1 MRFFSAFDAALGRA
15 YRLIGNAVGISIGCF
30 ALGIALDLLL
40 RTAGIGNLPG
50 LQEII
55 GYSLFVG
62 VFLAAPWVMRLNAH
76 IRVDVLLSVIPQW
89 LSRLLERIL
98 DLFGLVICLALVR
111 YGIKNWQQA
120 YEFGSTQFNY
130 FEVSEWWLL
139 TAFVIC
145 FVLLAVEFLSRLIR
159 GGPPPDADSETQVGM

>member
-1 MRFFSAFDAALGRA
+1 MPLFRRFDAALGRA
-15 YRLIGNAVGISIGCF
+15 YKLIGDAVGISIGLF
-30 ALGIALDLLL
+30 ALSIALDLVL
-40 RTAGIGNLPG
+40 RSAGLGNLPG

-76 IRVDVLLSVIPQW
+76 IRVDVLLSVLPGG
-89 LSRLLERIL
+89 LSRWLERFL
-98 DLFGLVICLALVR
+98 DLLGFVICLALVR

-145 FVLLAVEFLSRLIR
+145 FFLLAIEFLSRLIR
-159 GGPPPDADSETQVGM
+159 GGAPIDAAQSQTGL

>member
-1 MRFFSAFDAALGRA
+1 MAL
-15 YRLIGNAVGISIGCF
+15 RLTGV
-30 ALGIALDLLL
+30 
-40 RTAGIGNLPG
+40 GNLPG

-76 IRVDVLLSVIPQW
+76 IRVDVLLSALPDRISLW
-89 LSRLLERIL
+89 LERVL
-98 DLFGLVICLALVR
+98 DVLGFVICLALVR

-145 FVLLAVEFLSRLIR
+145 FALLAIEFLSRLIR
-159 GGPPPDADSETQVGM
+159 GGAPKDTTQAQAGI

>member
-1 MRFFSAFDAALGRA
+1 MPLFRRFDAALGRA
-15 YRLIGNAVGISIGCF
+15 YYLIGNAVGISIGLF
-30 ALGIALDLLL
+30 AVGIALDLVL
-40 RTAGIGNLPG
+40 RTIGIGNLPG

-76 IRVDVLLSVIPQW
+76 IRVDVLLSALPGY
-89 LSRLLERIL
+89 LSRLLERLL
-98 DLFGLVICLALVR
+98 DGLGLVICLALVR

-139 TAFVIC
+139 TAFVIS

-159 GGPPPDADSETQVGM
+159 GGSPIEGERSQAGL

>member
-1 MRFFSAFDAALGRA
+1 MRFFQAFDAALGRA
-15 YRLIGNAVGISIGCF
+15 YRVIGNAVGISIGLF

-40 RTAGIGNLPG
+40 RSTGLGNLPG

-55 GYSLFVG
+55 GYSLFIG

-76 IRVDVLLSVIPQW
+76 IRVDVLISVLPHW
-89 LSRLLERIL
+89 LARLVDRVL
-98 DLFGLVICLALVR
+98 DLFGLLICLALVR

-139 TAFVIC
+139 TAFVVC
-145 FVLLAVEFLSRLIR
+145 FVLLAIEFLSRLLR
-159 GGPPPDADSETQVGM
+159 GGPPTDSESEAQVGM